1 MLTRKDWDDISK
13 LTFKNMPTCQI
24 LEVKVIESFIGVKPF
39 PVVVV
44 INTLASGII
53 ARQYSLEG
61 ESETNDPDLDIVKVT
76 EPQEDRYLIPLLYIM
91 KNSLPIAK
99 GPDDTFISALS
110 AWSLITTVNEH
121 KSCFT
126 VQGTK
131 VDFREIENFTIM
143 INNQKLP
150 FKDFAD
156 SRPMSL
162 KDILNSTTKE

>member
-1 MLTRKDWDDISK
+1 MLTRKDWDDILK

-24 LEVKVIESFIGVKPF
+24 LEVKVLETFIDIKPY
-39 PVVVV
+39 PVIVV
-44 INTLASGII
+44 INTPASGII
-53 ARQYSLEG
+53 ARQYSLKG

-76 EPQEDRYLIPLLYIM
+76 EPQEDSYLIPLLYIM

-110 AWSLITTVNEH
+110 AWNLITTVNEH
-121 KSCFT
+121 KSYFT

-150 FKDFAD
+150 FNDFINYL
-156 SRPMSL
+156 P
-162 KDILNSTTKE
+162 KVNIELNT